1 MDSIYWA
8 LILSFIAGAM
18 GYIIVRF
25 WLIPIAR
32 YRQAKKALIASLKR
46 CARKL
51 AGDGVKDHKNLPGKK
66 LLRELRQL
74 NTRLIE
80 VHELELPYWFRLLLM
95 TRNESPSAASEAI
108 ERMENLSG
116 ATELRQ
122 CLDEA
127 GRHLGTFF

>member
-32 YRQAKKALIASLKR
+32 YRQAKKALIASLER

-51 AGDGVKDHKNLPGKK
+51 ADDDVKDHKNLPGKK
-66 LLRELRQL
+66 LLREMRQL

-95 TRNESPSAASEAI
+95 TRNESPNAASEAI

-116 ATELRQ
+116 TIELRQ

-127 GRHLGTFF
+127 GRHLRTSF